1 MTKRLAQILSVIGL
15 VLIITGLIAT
25 IIVNERDNQLVINDY
40 KKQIEAKNELIEQ
53 QGRTI
58 IKLRSENEALWDNYY
73 MNVSEYDGEY
83 YE

>member
-1 MTKRLAQILSVIGL
+1 MSKKIAHIIAIIGILLIVSGL
-15 VLIITGLIAT
+15 VITIVIDENKIKEFEST
-25 IIVNERDNQLVINDY
+25 IELKD
-40 KKQIEAKNELIEQ
+40 ELIEQ

-58 IKLRSENEALWDNYY
+58 VKLRAENEALWDNYY

>member
-1 MTKRLAQILSVIGL
+1 MSKKIAHIIAIIGILLIVSGL
-15 VLIITGLIAT
+15 VITIVIDENKIKEFEST
-25 IIVNERDNQLVINDY
+25 IELKD
-40 KKQIEAKNELIEQ
+40 ELIEQ

-58 IKLRSENEALWDNYY
+58 VKLRAENDALWDNYY

>member
-40 KKQIEAKNELIEQ
+40 KKQIEAKDELIEQ

>member
-1 MTKRLAQILSVIGL
+1 MSKKIAHILAIIGILLIVSGL
-15 VLIITGLIAT
+15 VITIVIDENKIKEFEST
-25 IIVNERDNQLVINDY
+25 IELKD
-40 KKQIEAKNELIEQ
+40 ELIEQ

-58 IKLRSENEALWDNYY
+58 VKLRAENEALWDNYY

>member
-1 MTKRLAQILSVIGL
+1 MSKKIAHILAIIGIILIVSGL
-15 VLIITGLIAT
+15 VITIVIDENKIKEFEST
-25 IIVNERDNQLVINDY
+25 IELKD
-40 KKQIEAKNELIEQ
+40 ELIEQ

-58 IKLRSENEALWDNYY
+58 VKLRAENEALWDNYY

>member
-1 MTKRLAQILSVIGL
+1 MSKKTINILIIIVLLLITIGL
-15 VLIITGLIAT
+15 FT
-25 IIVNERDNQLVINDY
+25 IIVIDE
-40 KKQIEAKNELIEQ
+40 KKIKEYESTIEAKDELIEQ

-58 IKLRSENEALWDNYY
+58 IKLRAENEALWDNYY

>member
-1 MTKRLAQILSVIGL
+1 MNKKTINILIIIVLLLITIGL
-15 VLIITGLIAT
+15 FTVIVIDEKKIKEYKST
-25 IIVNERDNQLVINDY
+25 IEV
-40 KKQIEAKNELIEQ
+40 KNELIEQ

-58 IKLRSENEALWDNYY
+58 VKLRSENDALWDNYY

>member
-1 MTKRLAQILSVIGL
+1 MSKKTINILIIIVLLLITIGL
-15 VLIITGLIAT
+15 FTVIVIDEKKIKEYKST
-25 IIVNERDNQLVINDY
+25 IEVKD
-40 KKQIEAKNELIEQ
+40 ELIEQ

-58 IKLRSENEALWDNYY
+58 VKLRSENDALWDNYY

>member
-1 MTKRLAQILSVIGL
+1 MSKKIAHILAIIGILLIVSGL
-15 VLIITGLIAT
+15 VITIVIDENKIKEFEST
-25 IIVNERDNQLVINDY
+25 IELKD
-40 KKQIEAKNELIEQ
+40 ELIEQ

-58 IKLRSENEALWDNYY
+58 VKLRAENDALWDNYY

>member
-1 MTKRLAQILSVIGL
+1 MSKKTINILIIIVLLLITIGL
-15 VLIITGLIAT
+15 FT
-25 IIVNERDNQLVINDY
+25 IIVIDE
-40 KKQIEAKNELIEQ
+40 KKIKEYESTIEAKDELIEQ

-58 IKLRSENEALWDNYY
+58 IKLRTENEALWDNYY

>member
-1 MTKRLAQILSVIGL
+1 MSKKIAHILAIIGIILIVSGL
-15 VLIITGLIAT
+15 VITIVIDENKIKECEST
-25 IIVNERDNQLVINDY
+25 IELKD
-40 KKQIEAKNELIEQ
+40 ELIEQ

-58 IKLRSENEALWDNYY
+58 VKLRAENEALWDNYY

>member
-1 MTKRLAQILSVIGL
+1 MSKKTINILILIVLLLITIGL
-15 VLIITGLIAT
+15 FTVIVIDEKKIKEYKST
-25 IIVNERDNQLVINDY
+25 IEVKD
-40 KKQIEAKNELIEQ
+40 ELIEQ

-58 IKLRSENEALWDNYY
+58 VKLRSENDALWDNYY

>member
-1 MTKRLAQILSVIGL
+1 MSKNTTNILIIIVLLLITIGL
-15 VLIITGLIAT
+15 FT
-25 IIVNERDNQLVINDY
+25 IIVIDE
-40 KKQIEAKNELIEQ
+40 KKIKEYESTIDVKDELIDQ

-58 IKLRSENEALWDNYY
+58 IKLRAENESLWDNYY